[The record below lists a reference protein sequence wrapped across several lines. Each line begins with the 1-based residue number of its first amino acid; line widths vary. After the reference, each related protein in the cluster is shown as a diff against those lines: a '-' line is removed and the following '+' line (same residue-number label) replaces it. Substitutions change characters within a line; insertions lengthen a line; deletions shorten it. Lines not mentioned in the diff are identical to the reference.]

1 MIDKAWQGKGLGKQA
16 LQTSIDFVKTM
27 PCGKAE
33 FVWLSYEAE
42 NTAARALYYAAG
54 FHENN
59 ELCDGETVA
68 VLRLKEAFHFELT
81 QTLADSQ
88 LKLVLDNIK
97 RATASSLYAYEIQ
110 QERLP
115 QVNDFNILTDW
126 AGTPFCVIKTTAVT
140 ILPFHKI
147 TFALCMREGEDDT
160 LESWQKTHRAFFT
173 KEGNALGYSF
183 CEDMPVVFE
192 DFEVV
197 YRR

>member
-1 MIDKAWQGKGLGKQA
+1 MGI
-16 LQTSIDFVKTM
+16 
-27 PCGKAE
+27 
-33 FVWLSYEAE
+33 LSERGASFPLPPHI
-42 NTAARALYYAAG
+42 NQ
-54 FHENN
+54 
-59 ELCDGETVA
+59 
-68 VLRLKEAFHFELT
+68 EAFHFELT

-173 KEGNALGYSF
+173 KEGNALAIRFVRICRLYSRILRSSTGDREKG
-183 CEDMPVVFE
+183 CVFLRVLSLLLVNLNRE
-192 DFEVV
+192 ISTRLYLSIEVDFSLFQTD
-197 YRR
+197 

>member
-59 ELCDGETVA
+59 ELCDGET
-68 VLRLKEAFHFELT
+68 EAFHFELT